1 VTALFCDLVGST
13 GLGQR
18 LDAEPLRRFLDRY
31 FEVMAAV
38 LERHG
43 GTVEKFIGDAVVGT
57 FGIPVAHEDDAFRA
71 VRAALEMVEA
81 SVELEAEL
89 HDPGLRTRVRIA
101 INSGEVFADEGAA
114 RRGSIGGDVYN
125 TAARLQ
131 SVADPGDVLVSGSA
145 EPMLRGK
152 VDLAPLGPVE
162 LRGKT
167 GKVTVYRVLGVH
179 SVPVRVETPFVGR
192 DRRLASL
199 REALEDAVE
208 ARACVLVTVLSPP
221 GVGKSRLAAAFTDTL
236 REEATV
242 LVGQTPSYGVGVTF
256 APLAELLAQAA
267 GSPSGE
273 AEVVAARL
281 GQRLSAQP
289 DGQALAERIAQ
300 VLGVGEAR
308 ASDTSWAVRRLL
320 EILATDR
327 PLVVVLEDLH
337 WAEQPMLDLVDSVVE
352 RVHGPVLV
360 LCLARPEL
368 LEQRPTWG
376 AGKPRA
382 ITATLPPL
390 PGEAARRLA
399 AALLGQDAPALV
411 FDRVCETA
419 EGNPLYLEQLTAML
433 ADQGYLAGGR
443 WVGPQ
448 DPNVEIPATLQALL
462 AARLDR
468 LDPAARQVLER
479 ASVEGRRFRM
489 PALFVLATGLAP
501 AAIEEAVAELD
512 RRGLVEPEDE
522 AAGQWRFAHALVRE
536 AAYRGVSK
544 ELRAELHEALANW
557 IAETDADRP
566 DVDEAVG
573 RHLERALRLREEIGL
588 KDDASADLASRAGE
602 RFASAGERA
611 FAALDFITSRD
622 LLGRAERL
630 LPERSPTRLNL
641 LPNLGVALTET
652 GRPGETESLLTE
664 AIAQAR
670 AAGSEREA
678 LRALIQLQSN
688 RVYRSPAEAE
698 IETALLETRAAAGAL
713 QAMGDDVGLAEAAIA
728 IEYLEWMLGRAA
740 EAHAWTLRGLG
751 HGLSAKRTREAA
763 QAAADLVW
771 FAVAGPLPF
780 DRFAEAAF
788 KLPGAHDNEI
798 RAAAAGALRAVA
810 ALARGE
816 ESSFRE
822 HEERW
827 REAIDRHG
835 LSWLGA
841 THQLAIGQVEASVG
855 NLEQGEQRL
864 REARATLAGFGDI
877 WWCETVDAAL
887 CMAVGAQGRPRE
899 FLRLADALE
908 QSVQVPDRQM
918 VIRQNIVQARALMLR
933 GSPADAEAA
942 ARRALEL
949 AKRTDLVPDLAGAL
963 LTLADAL
970 ETRGLP
976 DDAALARSR
985 AVELLQAKANRPA
998 AVNIERA
1005 RQPLHAG
1012 ATERLW

>member
-1 VTALFCDLVGST
+1 VPEPRRRFVTALFCDLVGST

-18 LDAEPLRRFLDRY
+18 LDAEPLRRLLDRY
-31 FEVMAAV
+31 FEVMAAAI
-38 LERHG
+38 ERHG

-71 VRAALEMVEA
+71 VRAALEMVKA

-89 HDPGLRTRVRIA
+89 TDPDLRTRVRIA

-114 RRGSIGGDVYN
+114 RSGSIGGDVYN

-131 SVADPGDVLVSGSA
+131 AVADPGDVLVSGSA

-152 VDLAPLGPVE
+152 VDLAPLGQVE

-167 GKVTVYRVLGVH
+167 EPVTVYRVTGVH
-179 SVPVRVETPFVGR
+179 PVPVRVETPFVGR

-236 REEATV
+236 GEEATV

-256 APLAELLAQAA
+256 APLVELLAQAA

-273 AEVVAARL
+273 AEIVAGRL
-281 GQRLSAQP
+281 GQRLTAHP
-289 DGQALAERIAQ
+289 DGQAVAERIAQ

-390 PGEAARRLA
+390 SSDAARRLA
-399 AALLGQDAPALV
+399 AALLGPEAPVLV
-411 FDRVCETA
+411 VDRVCETA

-448 DPNVEIPATLQALL
+448 EPNVEIPTTLQALL
-462 AARLDR
+462 TARLDR
-468 LDPAARQVLER
+468 LDPATRQVLER
-479 ASVEGRRFRM
+479 ASIEGRRFRM
-489 PALFVLATGLAP
+489 PALSALAAGLP
-501 AAIEEAVAELD
+501 SAAIEEAVAELD

-557 IAETDADRP
+557 IAEKDVDRP
-566 DVDEAVG
+566 DIDEAVG
-573 RHLERALRLREEIGL
+573 RHLERALHLREEIGL
-588 KDDASADLASRAGE
+588 KDGPSVDLAARAGE

-611 FAALDFITSRD
+611 FAALDLITSRD

-630 LPERSPTRLNL
+630 LPERSPARLNL

-652 GRPGETESLLTE
+652 GRPGETESLLTK
-664 AIAQAR
+664 AIEQAR

-688 RVYRSPAEAE
+688 CVYRSPTEAE
-698 IETALLETRAAAGAL
+698 IETALPETRAAADAL
-713 QAMGDDVGLAEAAIA
+713 QEMGDDVGLAEAAIA
-728 IEYLEWMLGRAA
+728 IEYLEGMLGRAA
-740 EAHAWTLRGLG
+740 EAQAWTLRGLG
-751 HGLSAKRTREAA
+751 HALLAKRTREAA

-771 FAVAGPLPF
+771 FTVVGPLPF
-780 DRFAEAAF
+780 GRFAEVAS
-788 KLPGAHDNEI
+788 KLPGAQDNEI
-798 RAAAAGALRAVA
+798 AAAAADALRAVA

-827 REAIDRHG
+827 RETIDRHG

-841 THQLAIGQVEASVG
+841 THQLAMGQVETSVG
-855 NLEQGEQRL
+855 HPEQGEQRL
-864 REARATLAGFGDI
+864 WEARATLAGFGDI
-877 WWCETVDAAL
+877 WWCEAVDAAL
-887 CMAVGAQGRPRE
+887 CMAVGAQDRPRE

-908 QSVQVPDRQM
+908 QSALVPSRQL
-918 VIRQNIVQARALMLR
+918 VIRRNIVQARALMLR
-933 GSPADAEAA
+933 GSAADAEAA

-949 AKRTDLVPDLAGAL
+949 AERTDLVPDQAGAL

-970 ETRGLP
+970 QARGLP
-976 DDAALARSR
+976 GDATLARSR
-985 AVELLQAKANRPA
+985 AAGLFRAKGNLPA
-998 AVNIERA
+998 AVNAERA
-1005 RQPLHAG
+1005 RQP
-1012 ATERLW
+1012 

>member
-1 VTALFCDLVGST
+1 MGACPGCGTANVEAARFCNGCGGRLSVVPELRRRFVTALFCDLVGST

-18 LDAEPLRRFLDRY
+18 LDAEPLRRLLDRY

-38 LERHG
+38 IERHG
-43 GTVEKFIGDAVVGT
+43 GTVEKFIGDAVVGA

-71 VRAALEMVEA
+71 VRAALEMVKA
-81 SVELEAEL
+81 SAELEVELT
-89 HDPGLRTRVRIA
+89 DPGLRTRVRIA

-131 SVADPGDVLVSGSA
+131 AVADPGDVLVSGSA

-152 VDLAPLGPVE
+152 VDLAPLGQVE

-167 GKVTVYRVLGVH
+167 GPVTAYRVTGVH

-221 GVGKSRLAAAFTDTL
+221 GVGKSRLAAAFTETL
-236 REEATV
+236 GEEATV

-267 GSPSGE
+267 GSPSGD
-273 AEVVAARL
+273 AEIVAGRL
-281 GQRLSAQP
+281 GQRLAVHP
-289 DGQALAERIAQ
+289 DGQAVAERIAQ

-337 WAEQPMLDLVDSVVE
+337 WAGQPMLDLVDSVVE
-352 RVHGPVLV
+352 RVHGPVLM

-376 AGKPRA
+376 AGKPRT

-390 PGEAARRLA
+390 SGEAARRLA
-399 AALLGQDAPALV
+399 AALLGRDAPVLV
-411 FDRVCETA
+411 LDRVCETA

-448 DPNVEIPATLQALL
+448 DPNVEIPATLQTLL
-462 AARLDR
+462 TARLDR

-479 ASVEGRRFRM
+479 ASIEGRRFRM
-489 PALFVLATGLAP
+489 PALFAL
-501 AAIEEAVAELD
+501 
-512 RRGLVEPEDE
+512 
-522 AAGQWRFAHALVRE
+522 AAGQWRFTHALVRE

-557 IAETDADRP
+557 IADKDADRP

-573 RHLERALRLREEIGL
+573 RHLERALHLREEIGL
-588 KDDASADLASRAGE
+588 KDGPSVDLAARAGE

-611 FAALDFITSRD
+611 FAALDMITSRD

-630 LPERSPTRLNL
+630 LPERSPARLNL

-652 GRPGETESLLTE
+652 GRPGETEALLTA

-688 RVYRSPAEAE
+688 CVYRSPTEAE
-698 IETALLETRAAAGAL
+698 IETALLETRAAADAL
-713 QAMGDDVGLAEAAIA
+713 QEMGDDVGLAEAAIT
-728 IEYLEWMLGRAA
+728 IEYLEFMLGRAA

-751 HGLSAKRTREAA
+751 HGLLAKRTREAT

-771 FAVAGPLPF
+771 LAVAGPHPF
-780 DRFAEAAF
+780 DRFAEIAS
-788 KLPGAHDNEI
+788 KLPGTHDNEI

-810 ALARGE
+810 ALAQGE

-827 REAIDRHG
+827 REGIDRHG

-841 THQLAIGQVEASVG
+841 THQLFMGQVEASVG
-855 NLEQGEQRL
+855 NPE
-864 REARATLAGFGDI
+864 
-877 WWCETVDAAL
+877 
-887 CMAVGAQGRPRE
+887 
-899 FLRLADALE
+899 
-908 QSVQVPDRQM
+908 
-918 VIRQNIVQARALMLR
+918 
-933 GSPADAEAA
+933 
-942 ARRALEL
+942 
-949 AKRTDLVPDLAGAL
+949 
-963 LTLADAL
+963 
-970 ETRGLP
+970 
-976 DDAALARSR
+976 RS
-985 AVELLQAKANRPA
+985 
-998 AVNIERA
+998 
-1005 RQPLHAG
+1005 
-1012 ATERLW
+1012 